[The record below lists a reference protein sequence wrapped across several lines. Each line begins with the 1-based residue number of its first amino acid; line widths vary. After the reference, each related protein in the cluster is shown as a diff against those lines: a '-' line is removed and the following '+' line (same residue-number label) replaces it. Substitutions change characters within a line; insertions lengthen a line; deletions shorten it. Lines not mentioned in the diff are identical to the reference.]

1 MMRTEIPAAVLA
13 VTADMAS
20 ERETHAS
27 LDSLFLYAG
36 APGDPP
42 EGSKHVK
49 ALAWLR
55 QMNRDS
61 SVDPLRVLGRIIE
74 GWLET
79 PIDPHDACQSGLTTG
94 RDKLLRTLSECNL
107 QYIKGGK
114 VAPALG
120 SPTRALA
127 DFIRDR
133 DLESINQEF
142 DRAVQNAASSPREAI
157 SAASNIL
164 ESTCKV
170 VIEDDGLELPAK
182 QDLQSVWNVV
192 RKHLGIDPSKIEDQD
207 LQQILTGLISVV
219 KGIGALRT
227 HASSAHGAGKPA
239 YKLEPRHAR
248 LAIHAAHTLSLFVLE
263 SWRKKADG

>member
-1 MMRTEIPAAVLA
+1 
-13 VTADMAS
+13 
-20 ERETHAS
+20 
-27 LDSLFLYAG
+27 LDSLFTYAG

-55 QMNRDS
+55 QTNRETS
-61 SVDPLRVLGRIIE
+61 IDPLRVLGRIVE
-74 GWLET
+74 GWIET
-79 PIDPHDACQSGLTTG
+79 PVSPHDPWQSGLLPG
-94 RDKLLRTLSECNL
+94 REKLLRTLAECNL

-114 VAPALG
+114 IAPALAT
-120 SPTRALA
+120 PTRALA
-127 DFIRDR
+127 DFIRER
-133 DLESINQEF
+133 DLVSIDHEF
-142 DRAVQNAASSPREAI
+142 DRAVQNAAGSPREAV

-164 ESTCKV
+164 ESTCKII
-170 VIEDDGLELPAK
+170 IEDEGLELPAK

-207 LQQILTGLISVV
+207 LQQILSGLIAVV

-248 LAIHAAHTLSLFVLE
+248 LAIHAAHTLCLFVLE
-263 SWRKKADG
+263 SWSKRANG